1 MNTATG
7 VIALLVLAT
16 VIGCIEAEDTRPDLP
31 GGFESYE
38 GGAAKRIFRRSAV
51 CIPSGQPCPYSKYC
65 CSGSCTYK
73 TNEKRQQCS
82 KMRLTS

>member
-16 VIGCIEAEDTRPDLP
+16 VIGCIEAEDTRPDLS

-73 TNEKRQQCS
+73 TNENGNSVQRCD
-82 KMRLTS
+82 